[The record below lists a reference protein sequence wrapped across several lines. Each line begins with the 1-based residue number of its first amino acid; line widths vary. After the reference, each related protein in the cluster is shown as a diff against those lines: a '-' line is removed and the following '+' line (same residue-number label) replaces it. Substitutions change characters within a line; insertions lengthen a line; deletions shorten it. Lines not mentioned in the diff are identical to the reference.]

1 MGSQRTLTDGSRLG
15 PKDCAFY
22 LAAFSVNQ
30 LAGSQILVRA
40 QTEEI
45 RGPLPSWPQLTDLKT
60 ASRRAESKANM
71 FNCLLPLAPSFKRK
85 GLLWGNTF

>member
-45 RGPLPSWPQLTDLKT
+45 RGPFPPGHS
-60 ASRRAESKANM
+60 
-71 FNCLLPLAPSFKRK
+71 
-85 GLLWGNTF
+85 